1 MESQARKRDPRLPV
15 VCLQLGPGMADV
27 VAEGWR
33 MTLKVWE
40 LISIILSTLVAGIFF
55 GPWVALSGTAGGFK
69 PEVWL
74 AIVNRFNSNLFLV
87 MSVLMPG
94 ALLSIVPVLFMTYNG
109 QRSTFFLNAIAVV
122 LSAAGLLVT
131 VLVQMPLVKQMR
143 GWTVATL
150 PHNWEQIRD
159 RWEAFHAVRVVA
171 SVAGLVM
178 MLTAAIF

>member
-1 MESQARKRDPRLPV
+1 
-15 VCLQLGPGMADV
+15 
-27 VAEGWR
+27 
-33 MTLKVWE
+33 MTLKVCE

-55 GPWVALSGTAGGFK
+55 GPWVALSGSVSNFK

-74 AIVNRFNSNLFLV
+74 AIVNRFNSNLFPV

-94 ALLSIVPVLFMTYNG
+94 ALLSIGPVLFITYNG

-122 LSAAGLLVT
+122 LSAVALLVT
-131 VLVQMPLVKQMR
+131 VLFQMPLVKQMR

>member
-1 MESQARKRDPRLPV
+1 MS
-15 VCLQLGPGMADV
+15 
-27 VAEGWR
+27 
-33 MTLKVWE
+33 LKVWE

-109 QRSTFFLNAIAVV
+109 QGSTFFLTRS
-122 LSAAGLLVT
+122 LWFC
-131 VLVQMPLVKQMR
+131 PLPDYWSLCWFR
-143 GWTVATL
+143 CPW
-150 PHNWEQIRD
+150 
-159 RWEAFHAVRVVA
+159 
-171 SVAGLVM
+171 
-178 MLTAAIF
+178 

>member
-1 MESQARKRDPRLPV
+1 LELRFGRIDA
-15 VCLQLGPGMADV
+15 
-27 VAEGWR
+27 VAEGWG
-33 MTLKVWE
+33 MTLKVCE

-55 GPWVALSGTAGGFK
+55 GPWLALSGSVTNFK

-74 AIVNRFNSNLFLV
+74 AIVNRFNSNLFPV

-94 ALLSIVPVLFMTYNG
+94 ALLSIVPVLLITYNG

-122 LSAAGLLVT
+122 LSAVALLVT
-131 VLVQMPLVKQMR
+131 VLFQMPLVKQMR
-143 GWTVATL
+143 GWTVTTL

>member
-1 MESQARKRDPRLPV
+1 
-15 VCLQLGPGMADV
+15 
-27 VAEGWR
+27 
-33 MTLKVWE
+33 MTLKIWE

-55 GPWVALSGTAGGFK
+55 GPWVALSGSAGGFK

-74 AIVNRFNSNLFLV
+74 AIVNRFNSNLFPV

-94 ALLSIVPVLFMTYNG
+94 ALLSIVPVLFITYNG
-109 QRSTFFLNAIAVV
+109 QWGTFFLNAIAVA
-122 LSAAGLLVT
+122 LSAVALLVT
-131 VLVQMPLVKQMR
+131 VLFQMPIVKQMR
-143 GWTVATL
+143 SWTVATL

-159 RWEAFHAVRVVA
+159 RWEAFHAVGVAA

>member
-1 MESQARKRDPRLPV
+1 
-15 VCLQLGPGMADV
+15 
-27 VAEGWR
+27 

-55 GPWVALSGTAGGFK
+55 GPWVAFGGTAGK
-69 PEVWL
+69 PEIWL
-74 AIVNRFNSNLFLV
+74 AIVNRFNSNLFRV

-131 VLVQMPLVKQMR
+131 VLVQRPLVKQMR
-143 GWTVATL
+143 TWTVATL
-150 PHNWEQIRD
+150 PHNWEQIRN

-171 SVAGLVM
+171 SVAGLVL
-178 MLTAAIF
+178 MLTAAIL

>member
-1 MESQARKRDPRLPV
+1 MVPIVSLRMDL
-15 VCLQLGPGMADV
+15 GMADIG
-27 VAEGWR
+27 AEGRR

-74 AIVNRFNSNLFLV
+74 AIVNRFNSNLFPV

-94 ALLSIVPVLFMTYNG
+94 ALLSIVPVLYLTYNG
-109 QRSTFFLNAIAVV
+109 QRSTFFLNAIAVL
-122 LSAAGLLVT
+122 LSAVAILVT
-131 VLVQMPLVKQMR
+131 VLFQMPLVKQMR
-143 GWTVATL
+143 SWTVATL

-178 MLTAAIF
+178 MLTAAIL

>member
-1 MESQARKRDPRLPV
+1 
-15 VCLQLGPGMADV
+15 
-27 VAEGWR
+27 

-74 AIVNRFNSNLFLV
+74 AIVNRFNSNLFPV

-94 ALLSIVPVLFMTYNG
+94 ALLSIVPVLVMTYNG

-159 RWEAFHAVRVVA
+159 RWEAYHAVRVVA

-178 MLTAAIF
+178 LLTAAIF